1 MKNSDGLYTGKIQVF
16 DDQYKK
22 DDKWLFILETHGT
35 GKTRENKEKL

>member
-1 MKNSDGLYTGKIQVF
+1 MKNSDGLYTGKTQVF